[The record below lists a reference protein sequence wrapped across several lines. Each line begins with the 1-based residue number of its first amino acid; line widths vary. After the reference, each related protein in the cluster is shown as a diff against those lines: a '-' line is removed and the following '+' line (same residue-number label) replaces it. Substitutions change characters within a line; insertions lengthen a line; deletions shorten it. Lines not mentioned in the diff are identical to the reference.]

1 MSESHGVCY
10 EIWKILIFMVF
21 TEFLAID
28 NPGFEHF
35 NQGSV
40 MQEVLSLHEI
50 ILVEELWFGV
60 INREKLHGQASW
72 TSRRSCYS
80 CT

>member
-1 MSESHGVCY
+1 MSGGHDVCY

-28 NPGFEHF
+28 NPGFELF
-35 NQGSV
+35 NQGSF

-50 ILVEELWFGV
+50 ILVKEL
-60 INREKLHGQASW
+60 
-72 TSRRSCYS
+72 
-80 CT
+80 